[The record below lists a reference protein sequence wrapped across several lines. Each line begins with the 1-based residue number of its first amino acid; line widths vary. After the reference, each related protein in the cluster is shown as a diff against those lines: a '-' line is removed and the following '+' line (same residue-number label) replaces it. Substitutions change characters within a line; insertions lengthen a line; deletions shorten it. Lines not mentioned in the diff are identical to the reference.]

1 MNAIVIEGKEYH
13 LKWHIR
19 KIQKKYCLYTRVP
32 WEQKAAPGMK
42 HIQAGRPLQKILQIR
57 HYL

>member
-13 LKWHIR
+13 FKMAHPENTEEILS
-19 KIQKKYCLYTRVP
+19 LYQSAMG
-32 WEQKAAPGMK
+32 QKAAPGMK